1 MGKRRSDVEHKS
13 RYEIEDDDDDDII
26 EEETYEAEPLKPEQI
41 ANIQSRKKLIA
52 KRRVNDSTLSTTA
65 STISPFSGLSSGA
78 KPFSLTTNT
87 TSSETTSSSV
97 FSGFKGFTGFNP
109 LQTNTTTPAVSASSF
124 FSSSS
129 SSSLT
134 NSASDQAK
142 KTETT
147 IETPKSLLMNCDSS
161 KTNKTEETN
170 ADKTANKNIDDA
182 ELVFLNELN
191 DLYQRC
197 YSSNKRTYKLPN
209 DIVNGKKDLGAE
221 DKSSDSDDLKYA
233 YLLSE
238 LNKNCSNWITKHVE
252 QSPLVILTPVFI
264 DYFNYLI
271 LLEKQFFPQTFNE
284 KFKLNKLSSAMN
296 GTPNGVAKVNGT
308 TEADAKKTHLNGHPE
323 EKANGGLDEKKL
335 DDSSKSFASLIN
347 KTQTQPLNQI
357 QLNTTAPPTTTT
369 FGSSN
374 SSLFFFNKIQE
385 KN

>member
-26 EEETYEAEPLKPEQI
+26 EEEPYEAEPLKPEQI

-52 KRRVNDSTLSTTA
+52 KRRVNDATLTA
-65 STISPFSGLSSGA
+65 TAASPFSGLSSGA
-78 KPFSLTTNT
+78 KPFSLAS
-87 TSSETTSSSV
+87 SSETTSSSV

-109 LQTNTTTPAVSASSF
+109 LQTSTAVSASSLF
-124 FSSSS
+124 
-129 SSSLT
+129 
-134 NSASDQAK
+134 SASDHAK

-147 IETPKSLLMNCDSS
+147 TKSLFTSTNGDSS
-161 KTNKTEETN
+161 KTTRAEDTHSEK
-170 ADKTANKNIDDA
+170 AANKNIDDA

-197 YSSNKRTYKLPN
+197 YSSNKRTYKLPS
-209 DIVNGKKDLGAE
+209 DIVNGIKKDE

-284 KFKLNKLSSAMN
+284 KFKLNKLSN
-296 GTPNGVAKVNGT
+296 GTPNGLAKVNGT
-308 TEADAKKTHLNGHPE
+308 AEADTKKAHLNGHPE
-323 EKANGGLDEKKL
+323 EKQAWVIIK
-335 DDSSKSFASLIN
+335 
-347 KTQTQPLNQI
+347 
-357 QLNTTAPPTTTT
+357 
-369 FGSSN
+369 
-374 SSLFFFNKIQE
+374 FF
-385 KN
+385 